1 MKTAVLSL
9 FLLAFV
15 GLVAAWSKEDYEIFR
30 LRDELITA
38 EGANV
43 TFYEYLDIRPNANQD
58 QIIKAHR
65 KKSRDLHPDKVRRS
79 FIANYSKDKAKAK
92 SAKGVNVNKGPSKRE
107 VDAAIKEAN
116 ARSARLN
123 LVANVLKGP
132 GRERY
137 DHFLKN
143 GFPLWKGTGYYY
155 SRFRPG
161 LGSVLLGLFLFFG
174 GAAHYGALYL
184 SWKREREFVDR
195 YLRQARRA
203 AWGDELGVRGIPGL
217 DSAPTPAPVP
227 TAAPGSEMPE
237 AGAVA
242 MNRRQKRMMDKENR
256 KEKKAGRPA
265 NRAVGSAS
273 ASGTSTP
280 TEQSSVGERKRVVAE
295 NGKVLIVDS
304 IGNVFLEEV
313 NEDGAKGEF
322 LLDID
327 NITRPSLRDTAV
339 CRLPVWVYGKTIGR
353 LLGSSK
359 APLTDS
365 EIFEDLSAGEEIVED
380 AADAADKVQ
389 SQAPRRRR
397 VKGNRRS

>member
-1 MKTAVLSL
+1 MKTALFSL

-30 LRDELITA
+30 LRDELVTA

-43 TFYEYLDIRPNANQD
+43 TFYDFLEIRPNANQD

-65 KKSRDLHPDKVRRS
+65 QKSRNLHPDKVRRT
-79 FIANYSKDKAKAK
+79 FIANYSKDKSNAK
-92 SAKGVNVNKGPSKRE
+92 SANGVNVNKGPSKRE
-107 VDAAIKEAN
+107 VDAAVKAAN

-155 SRFRPG
+155 DRFRPG
-161 LGSVLLGLFLFFG
+161 LGSVLLGLFLVFG

-184 SWKREREFVDR
+184 GWKRQREFVDR
-195 YLRQARRA
+195 YIRHARRA
-203 AWGDELGVRGIPGL
+203 AWGDELGVRGIPGVV
-217 DSAPTPAPVP
+217 SAPAPAP
-227 TAAPGSEMPE
+227 APAPE
-237 AGAVA
+237 TLEGGAMA

-256 KEKKAGRPA
+256 KEKKTGRA
-265 NRAVGSAS
+265 NGRGVTSSAP

-280 TEQSSVGERKRVVAE
+280 TEQPTSVGERKRVVAE

-304 IGNVFLEEV
+304 IGNVFLEEQ
-313 NEDGAKGEF
+313 NEEGEKQEF
-322 LLDID
+322 LLDIEE
-327 NITRPSLRDTAV
+327 IQRPSVRDTIV
-339 CRLPVWVYGKTIGR
+339 CKLPVWAYNKVVSR
-353 LLGSSK
+353 LFGS
-359 APLTDS
+359 AETL
-365 EIFEDLSAGEEIVED
+365 EEEEDVSAAEAIVED
-380 AADAADKVQ
+380 SAETTAKTKSSA
-389 SQAPRRRR
+389 RRRGKR
-397 VKGNRRS
+397 NQRS